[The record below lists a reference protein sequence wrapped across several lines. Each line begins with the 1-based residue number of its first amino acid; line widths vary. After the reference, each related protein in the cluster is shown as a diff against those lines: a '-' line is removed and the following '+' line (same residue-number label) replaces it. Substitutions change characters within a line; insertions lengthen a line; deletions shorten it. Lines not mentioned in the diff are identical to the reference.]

1 MRSLFTQLSFMVG
14 LLMTLNLQ
22 AEMPLAYALLFGFSA
37 ACTVYLALLIGDVVV
52 HRLLEDRTDRV
63 SSVVFMETPP
73 ELDEHQAKPVDERAD
88 EHLGET
94 GARAA

>member
-1 MRSLFTQLSFMVG
+1 MRALFTQLSLMVG

-22 AEMPLAYALLFGFSA
+22 TELPLAQSLLVGFSA
-37 ACTVYLALLIGDVVV
+37 ACAVYLTLLIGDTIV

-63 SSVVFMETPP
+63 SSVVFLETPP
-73 ELDEHQAKPVDERAD
+73 ELDEQQNDAVEDQAE
-88 EHLGET
+88 ET

>member
-1 MRSLFTQLSFMVG
+1 MRALFTQLSFMVG

-22 AEMPLAYALLFGFSA
+22 AEMPLAYALLFGFST
-37 ACTVYLALLIGDVVV
+37 ACAVYMTLLVGDAIV

-63 SSVVFMETPP
+63 SSVVFLETPP
-73 ELDEHQAKPVDERAD
+73 ELDDHQSRSVDDHAD
-88 EHLGET
+88 ET

>member
-1 MRSLFTQLSFMVG
+1 MRALFTQLSFMVG

-22 AEMPLAYALLFGFSA
+22 TELPLAHALLFGFST
-37 ACTVYLALLIGDVVV
+37 ACAVYLTLLLGDSIV

-63 SSVVFMETPP
+63 SSVVFLETPP
-73 ELDEHQAKPVDERAD
+73 DLDEQQTQPVNDQAD
-88 EHLGET
+88 ET

>member
-1 MRSLFTQLSFMVG
+1 MRALFTQLSFMVG

-22 AEMPLAYALLFGFSA
+22 AELPLAQSLLVGFST
-37 ACTVYLALLIGDVVV
+37 ACAVYLTLLIGDTIV

-63 SSVVFMETPP
+63 SSVVFLETPP
-73 ELDEHQAKPVDERAD
+73 ELDEQQTEPERDHAD
-88 EHLGET
+88 ET